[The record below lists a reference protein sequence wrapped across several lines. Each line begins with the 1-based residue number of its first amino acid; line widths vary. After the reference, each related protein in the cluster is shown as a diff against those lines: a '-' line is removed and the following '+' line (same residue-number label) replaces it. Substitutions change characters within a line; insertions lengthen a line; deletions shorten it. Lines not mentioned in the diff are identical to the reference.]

1 MLCQIVRIRV
11 RGDAPRA
18 RAFAREQPPK
28 ISLPFKQAE
37 GGAGEAAKKLKGN
50 FGVALSL
57 FISPEND
64 IINLASDKC
73 HLPILN
79 IGMDEQSMIKKFQ
92 STQNPEAFE
101 AIYDTYIDMVFSRCL
116 YILSERS
123 LAEEAAQ
130 DTMVK
135 VYFGLAKFEGR
146 SSLKTW
152 MYRIATNHCFGVLKK
167 RKELSYE
174 ELKEEGVQFS
184 DDGDVYKTLE
194 DKSQVTNLLS
204 RLPKDMRGL
213 LVLKY
218 ADGYSYEE
226 IAVISGLSQS
236 AVKMRIHRAKLE
248 LRALHNTGRV

>member
-1 MLCQIVRIRV
+1 
-11 RGDAPRA
+11 
-18 RAFAREQPPK
+18 
-28 ISLPFKQAE
+28 
-37 GGAGEAAKKLKGN
+37 
-50 FGVALSL
+50 
-57 FISPEND
+57 
-64 IINLASDKC
+64 
-73 HLPILN
+73 
-79 IGMDEQSMIKKFQ
+79 MDEQSMIRKFQ
-92 STQNPEAFE
+92 VHNSAEAFE

-116 YILSERS
+116 YILGEQS

-135 VYFGLAKFEGR
+135 VYFGLTKFEGR

-152 MYRIATNHCFGVLKK
+152 IYRIATNHCFGILKK

-184 DDGDVYKTLE
+184 DDNDLYKTLE
-194 DKSQVTNLLS
+194 DRSQVTDLLS
-204 RLPKDMRGL
+204 QLPKDMRGL

-226 IAVISGLSQS
+226 ISHISGLSES

-248 LRALHNTGRV
+248 LKALHDIGRV